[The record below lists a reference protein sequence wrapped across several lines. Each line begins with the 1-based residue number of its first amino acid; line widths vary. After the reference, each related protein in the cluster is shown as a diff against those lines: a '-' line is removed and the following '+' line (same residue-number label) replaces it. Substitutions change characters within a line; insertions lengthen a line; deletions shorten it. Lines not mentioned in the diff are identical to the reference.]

1 MIIVTHSKPAL
12 ITLSLFRR
20 NKNLSSLQTL
30 FTMHNLPKSSELLAI
45 KKILRF
51 LWLFQRDSCHD
62 MPL

>member
-12 ITLSLFRR
+12 KSHSLFRR
-20 NKNLSSLQTL
+20 KQNLSSLQTL
-30 FTMHNLPKSSELLAI
+30 FAMHNLPKSSQLLAI
-45 KKILRF
+45 YKILRF